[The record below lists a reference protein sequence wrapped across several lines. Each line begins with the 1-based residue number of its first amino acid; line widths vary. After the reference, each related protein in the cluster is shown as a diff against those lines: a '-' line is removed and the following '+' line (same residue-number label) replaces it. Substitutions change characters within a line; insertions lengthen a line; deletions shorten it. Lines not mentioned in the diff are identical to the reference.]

1 MNENLTLNR
10 LPNLPQIDTF
20 STLATKLWKRDDIL
34 ALWLG
39 GSFATGKADRYS
51 DVDLRIAV
59 SQEAMSYWAAPDF
72 NDLFDGQLLLSKT
85 STTKIDASDDL
96 AVLHH
101 PILTNGEMY
110 DVWVQTPTHKLHQEP
125 KLVLGCRDITLVQ
138 KLAEPSYEP
147 RLEFDEVNPAVLQ
160 GAIEQY
166 WVNHLKNQKV
176 IYRNLHMLWRDGSYL
191 FGGIW
196 LRLKFILA
204 TGKDCGNVT
213 FPPMTIHKVTPV
225 IMTLHEAYGDSLLE
239 TISSASRNQIET
251 IAAVERLSMAI
262 AQDGRAV
269 AHRFGFEYPAEIE
282 TAVLNSWAGFKEREG
297 F

>member
-1 MNENLTLNR
+1 MNKDLTLDQ
-10 LPNLPQIDTF
+10 LPNLPQI
-20 STLATKLWKRDDIL
+20 STLSTLVTKLWQRDDII

-51 DVDLRIAV
+51 DVDLRLAV
-59 SQEAMSYWAAPDF
+59 SPEAMSYWVAPDF
-72 NDLFDGQLLLSKT
+72 NYLFDGQLLLSKT
-85 STTKIDASDDL
+85 STTKIDVGDEQA
-96 AVLHH
+96 ALHH
-101 PILTNGEMY
+101 PILTNGELY

-125 KLVLGCRDITLVQ
+125 KLVLGCRDTM
-138 KLAEPSYEP
+138 LAQQLAKPNHEP
-147 RLEFDEVNPAVLQ
+147 RLEFDEVDPATLRN
-160 GAIEQY
+160 AIEQY
-166 WVNHLKNQKV
+166 WVNHPKNQKV
-176 IYRNLHMLWRDGSYL
+176 VYRNLHMLWRDGSYL

-225 IMTLHEAYGDSLLE
+225 ITTLREAYGDSLLE
-239 TISSASRNQIET
+239 TISSASRNQFET
-251 IAAVERLSMAI
+251 IAAMERLSVAI

-282 TAVLNSWAGFKEREG
+282 MSMLKSWAEFKEREG